1 MSKNIVRKCD
11 KITTFILILLQD
23 FHYNNFVASKGK
35 AQAANSVGYCR
46 GDRGYVWKPKE
57 IEVRRVL
64 MDKLNVAIA
73 DDNAK
78 MTDMLGQMIEED
90 KDLELVGK
98 AHNGEEICNIIRQ
111 KEPDVVVLDIIMPK
125 VDGLSVMERCSHSED
140 LKKIPSFI
148 VVSAV
153 GQERITE
160 DAFNL
165 GADYY
170 MLKPFDNQMLLNR
183 IKHTRRFGE
192 KRVREISRQMAGED
206 GGIFPRNSLETDVT
220 NIIHEIGVPAHIKG
234 YQYLRDAIILSV
246 NDMEMLNS
254 ITKILYPTI
263 AKKHQTTPS
272 RVERAI
278 RHAIEVAWS
287 RGKMDTIDE
296 LFGYTVSTGK
306 GKPTNSEFIALIAD
320 KIRLEYKNRSFH

>member
-1 MSKNIVRKCD
+1 M
-11 KITTFILILLQD
+11 
-23 FHYNNFVASKGK
+23 
-35 AQAANSVGYCR
+35 
-46 GDRGYVWKPKE
+46 E
-57 IEVRRVL
+57 
-64 MDKLNVAIA
+64 KLNVAIA
-73 DDNAK
+73 DDNEK
-78 MTDMLGQMIEED
+78 MVELLGRMIEED
-90 KDLELVGK
+90 KDLNLVGK
-98 AHNGEEICNIIRQ
+98 AHNGEEICSIIKE

-125 VDGLSVMERCSHSED
+125 VDGLSVMERFAHD
-140 LKKIPSFI
+140 RTLKKIPSFI

-170 MLKPFDNQMLLNR
+170 MLKPFDNQLLLNR
-183 IKHTRRFGE
+183 IKNVRRNKERRG
-192 KRVREISRQMAGED
+192 RELSRQPAEEASVYSQG
-206 GGIFPRNSLETDVT
+206 SLEADVT
-220 NIIHEIGVPAHIKG
+220 NVIHEIGVPAHIKG

-306 GKPTNSEFIALIAD
+306 GKPTNSEFVALIAD
-320 KIRLEYKNRSFH
+320 KIRLEYKNRAFQ

>member
-1 MSKNIVRKCD
+1 M
-11 KITTFILILLQD
+11 
-23 FHYNNFVASKGK
+23 
-35 AQAANSVGYCR
+35 
-46 GDRGYVWKPKE
+46 E
-57 IEVRRVL
+57 
-64 MDKLNVAIA
+64 KLNVAIA
-73 DDNAK
+73 DDNEK
-78 MTDMLGQMIEED
+78 MVEVLGRMIEED
-90 KDLELVGK
+90 KDLTLVGK
-98 AHNGEEICNIIRQ
+98 AHNGEEICNIIKE
-111 KEPDVVVLDIIMPK
+111 KEPDVVILDIIMPK
-125 VDGLSVMERCSHSED
+125 VDGLSVMEKCSHDSSM
-140 LKKIPSFI
+140 KKPPAFI
-148 VVSAV
+148 IVSAV

-183 IKHTRRFGE
+183 IKHVRRAGE
-192 KRVREISRQMAGED
+192 KRMKEINRQPLREETPTYTKG
-206 GGIFPRNSLETDVT
+206 NLEADVT

-263 AKKHQTTPS
+263 AKRHQTTPS

-296 LFGYTVSTGK
+296 LFGYTVSNGK

-320 KIRLEYKNRSFH
+320 KIRLEYKNHSFQ